1 MNSLIII
8 SILSLSAVLISVIF
22 FSFYIKI
29 MEGKSLVKQSKL
41 IPNKKKILGEGGLPF
56 FATFFF
62 LLILILLKYY
72 DINLNNK
79 NDFHLLFFLFCILIF
94 VFISYLDDKYDLSKF
109 LRFVIQLTCVFL
121 SLSFLNTRVL
131 EYLPLKLELII
142 LIFFWVY
149 IINVTNFI
157 DGLNGFLALN
167 CISFFFGTLI
177 ILNNYNLHSHF
188 IFIISLISINI
199 LFVFLYFN
207 FIKTKIF
214 LGDTGS
220 IPLGF
225 IIGYVTLYLLELKIF
240 IPLLFLFIYP
250 ILDVTLTIL
259 NKVFLRKQYPWERLF
274 DYFFLKPVIKG
285 KQTHEFVFYRVFIL
299 NIVNMLLLVIYL
311 KTSNLFTIP
320 VLIVA
325 NFYCLKFFSKF

>member
-1 MNSLIII
+1 MNSLNII
-8 SILSLSAVLISVIF
+8 SIISLSTVAISIIF

-29 MEGKSLVKQSKL
+29 MGAKSFAGQSKL
-41 IPNKKKILGEGGLPF
+41 IPNKRKILGEGGLPF

-62 LLILILLKYY
+62 LLILIFLEYY
-72 DINLNNK
+72 NLNLNNK
-79 NDFHLLFFLFCILIF
+79 NDLHLLFFLFSILIF
-94 VFISYLDDKYDLSKF
+94 VFVSYMDDKYDLPKF
-109 LRFVIQLTCVFL
+109 PRFVIQLTFVFL
-121 SLSFLNTRVL
+121 SLSFLNARVL

-177 ILNNYNLHSHF
+177 ILNYYNLHSHF

-220 IPLGF
+220 VPLGF
-225 IIGYVTLYLLELKIF
+225 IIGYVTLSLLELQIF
-240 IPLLFLFIYP
+240 VPLLFLFVYP
-250 ILDVTLTIL
+250 ILDVTVTIL
-259 NKVFLRKQYPWERLF
+259 NKVFFKKQYPWERLF
-274 DYFFLKPVIKG
+274 DYFFLKPVVKG
-285 KQTHEFVFYRVFIL
+285 KQTHEFVFYRILIL
-299 NIVNMLLLVIYL
+299 NIVNILLLVTYL
-311 KTSNLFTIP
+311 KTNNLFTIP

-325 NFYCLKFFSKF
+325 NLYCLKFFSKF